1 MDVPSRNLNLKN
13 DKLAGGLRQA
23 QPQLRQAQPQL
34 RQAQPKIM
42 HVPVQ
47 TRTL

>member
-23 QPQLRQAQPQL
+23 QPQLRQAQP
-34 RQAQPKIM
+34 KIM

>member
-13 DKLAGGLRQA
+13 DKLAEGLRQA

-34 RQAQPKIM
+34 RQAQP
-42 HVPVQ
+42 Q
-47 TRTL
+47 LRQAQLLFR